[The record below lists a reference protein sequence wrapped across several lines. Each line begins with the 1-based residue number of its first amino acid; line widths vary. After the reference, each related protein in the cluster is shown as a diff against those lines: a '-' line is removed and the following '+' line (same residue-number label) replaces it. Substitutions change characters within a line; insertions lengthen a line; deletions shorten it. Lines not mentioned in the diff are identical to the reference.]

1 MIYEAAIDER
11 FPVAEPSTQVAR
23 LRSGD
28 PAAVTEVVGQY
39 QHRLYRYFVRLVRD
53 QASADDLFQQTWLNV
68 VRQLHRYDPARNFD
82 TWLFAIAH
90 NAAMDLLRRRP
101 SESLEDHEFAFPTS
115 SPDALSAVLAGER
128 AAMLAAAMAELPA
141 FYREALTL
149 RFEEGMKLEEI
160 AEVTHTPLSTVKSR
174 VRRGLEA
181 MKQRLC
187 KEDIL

>member
-1 MIYEAAIDER
+1 MIYQAAIDES
-11 FPVAEPSTQVAR
+11 FPVAEPTQVAR

-28 PAAVTEVVGQY
+28 PAALAEAVGHY
-39 QHRLYRYFVRLVRD
+39 QHRLYRYLLRLVRD
-53 QASADDLFQQTWLNV
+53 AASADDLFQQTWLHV
-68 VRQLHRYDPARNFD
+68 VRQLHRYDRARSFD

-101 SESLEDHEFAFPTS
+101 GESLDDREFAIPS
-115 SPDALSAVLAGER
+115 RAPDALSTVLAGER
-128 AAMLAAAMAELPA
+128 AAILAAALAELPA
-141 FYREALTL
+141 LYREALTL

-160 AEVTHTPLSTVKSR
+160 AEVTQVPLSTVKSR

-181 MKQRLC
+181 MKQKLC

>member
-68 VRQLHRYDPARNFD
+68 VRQLHRYDPTRSFD

-101 SESLEDHEFAFPTS
+101 SESLEDHEFSTPS
-115 SPDALSAVLAGER
+115 QDALSAVLAGER
-128 AAMLAAAMAELPA
+128 AAIVAAAMTELPA
-141 FYREALTL
+141 LYREALTL